1 MWTRT
6 YFLDLGERVLSS
18 FAGALLAFLGGD
30 VLDLWA
36 VNWPSALGVA
46 GGAALVSLIKA
57 LLATRVGDPQSA
69 ALLPVV
75 RGRHEKD

>member
-1 MWTRT
+1 MFSAAFWRDTA
-6 YFLDLGERVLSS
+6 ERVISS
-18 FAGALLAFLGGD
+18 FVGALAAFLGGD

-57 LLATRVGDPQSA
+57 LLASRVGDPQSA
-69 ALLPVV
+69 ALLPA
-75 RGRHEKD
+75 RGRHEKA